1 MQFYSK
7 RALQLIYDQ
16 VNRDNPDLPIKMAA
30 DIAALK
36 SNPTA
41 ISANGRNTR
50 VVFVA
55 YPGKGYR
62 GEITLYYDRINLG
75 QMFKPSLRPLVNLP
89 TTVKTLTDA
98 LPYLNDALGLN
109 LTVDDLQTPLLTL
122 NPTTTPA
129 TAQADIL
136 ATSPAFQGAVYFSYQ
151 SPVVGYY
158 PRSGPGPK
166 TLRAG
171 NELMGYFGRVDA
183 SELFTHSELFNLLLK
198 GSGASVA
205 GGTEGWYKF
214 FYQGGIVYLPVTPLA
229 SAVSWA
235 MVYNAGI
242 AYGVEGVGAYPT
254 TTPVSQSKILTKTTA
269 EGKFYLRPRLPTAS
283 VNDPMTA
290 ATGTVATGDYAGSIL
305 EMMLK
310 VRNGTWESNTEGT
323 WGNWAIFLNSVVGQT
338 TSNKLVTMLAQSA
351 TNVPKTQSGAGYYW
365 WPVLE
370 LVDTGTT
377 LLKLEDLTGKLE
389 TSFTPIVA
397 SREQKFVLA
406 PLLPSGPK
414 TTLFQP
420 VVATPENKMSL
431 TPLSPSAPKT
441 VEFRPVAVTASQVD
455 APVKTNLS
463 SLNGELGG
471 FN

>member
-7 RALQLIYDQ
+7 KALQLIYDQ

-30 DIAALK
+30 DVAALK
-36 SNPTA
+36 TNPTA
-41 ISANGRNTR
+41 INANGRNTR

-75 QMFKPSLRPLVNLP
+75 QMFKPSLRPLINLP

-109 LTVDDLQTPLLTL
+109 LTVDDLQSPNLALS
-122 NPTTTPA
+122 PTTSPT
-129 TAQADIL
+129 TAQADIV

-151 SPVVGYY
+151 APVVGYY

-171 NELMGYFGRVDA
+171 NTLMGYFGKVDA
-183 SELFTHSELFNLLLK
+183 SELFTHTELYNLVLK
-198 GSGASVA
+198 GTPATLYI
-205 GGTEGWYKF
+205 GTEGWYKF
-214 FYQGGIVYLPVTPLA
+214 FYQGNIIYTPINPLA
-229 SAVSWA
+229 YNVNWSII
-235 MVYNAGI
+235 YNAGI
-242 AYGVEGVGAYPT
+242 AYGVDGVGAYPT
-254 TTPVSQSKILTKTTA
+254 VTPVNQSKILTKTLP

-283 VNDPMTA
+283 VNDPMSTV
-290 ATGTVATGDYAGSIL
+290 TGTLPLSEYAGSIL
-305 EMMLK
+305 ELMTK
-310 VRNGTWESNTEGT
+310 VRLGPWEKDAPAV
-323 WGNWAIFLNSVVGQT
+323 GNNYAVFLNSILGGT
-338 TSNKLVTMLAQSA
+338 NSFKLVIPASLSA
-351 TNVPKTQSGAGYYW
+351 THTIKTNTATAWYW

-441 VEFRPVAVTASQVD
+441 VDFRPVAVTASQVD

-463 SLNGELGG
+463 SLNGELSG